1 MVSSTTL
8 LQTAPGHYEG
18 QVPLGE
24 PGSYEVLV
32 HRAASDGI
40 EAASEEIGLSVPPG
54 AEYLHAG
61 TNDLL
66 LKRVNGGAAYYRP
79 DEPAQAL
86 DASQLPGATRKNEPL
101 WGWLFAPALILLI
114 ASVAVRRVDF
124 RAGRRPV
131 PPPQSP
137 APPDPQET
145 PTEPEPPAEDDAFD
159 QEEYIPR

>member
-1 MVSSTTL
+1 
-8 LQTAPGHYEG
+8 
-18 QVPLGE
+18 
-24 PGSYEVLV
+24 VLV

-40 EAASEEIGLSVPPG
+40 EAASEEIGLSVLPG

-61 TNDLL
+61 TNDML

-114 ASVAVRRVDF
+114 SSVAVRRVDF
-124 RAGRRPV
+124 RARRRAVTPA
-131 PPPQSP
+131 QSP
-137 APPDPQET
+137 PSSEPEKAPTESEPPD
-145 PTEPEPPAEDDAFD
+145 DGDAFD
-159 QEEYIPR
+159 EEEYIPS